1 MTTEPTTRYVAW
13 RGWDD
18 DPDRLEAA
26 TVTLHDDR
34 LDALGTSRAPGYV
47 TAWSLTTGPGWVTRR
62 LEVTARGVGWA
73 RHLELVRGPDGAW
86 QARTDETGTPPE
98 DLAAPGVEAS
108 DALDGAV
115 DCDIALCPVTNT
127 MPIRRLGLLGDDAPT
142 GETALVMAWVDVPS
156 LRVLRSDQLYAA
168 RSPLD
173 PGTGRAV
180 VTYTSATRD
189 FTADLTVDADGLV
202 VDYPQLARRA

>member
-1 MTTEPTTRYVAW
+1 MTHGARTRHVAW
-13 RGWDD
+13 QGWD

-26 TVTLHDDR
+26 TVTVHADR
-34 LDALGTSRAPGYV
+34 LDALGTSRAQDHV

-62 LEVTARGVGWA
+62 LEVTARGTGWA
-73 RHLELVRGPDGAW
+73 RHLELVREDDGAW
-86 QARTDETGTPPE
+86 HARAAESGTVPGHLGEPGLE
-98 DLAAPGVEAS
+98 AP
-108 DALDGAV
+108 DALDGAL

-127 MPIRRLGLLGDDAPT
+127 MPILRLGLLGDDPPR

-173 PGTGRAV
+173 PGSGSAV

>member
-1 MTTEPTTRYVAW
+1 MATVPTTRHVSW

-26 TVTLHDDR
+26 TVVLHDDR
-34 LDALGTSRAPGYV
+34 LDALGTSRASDYV

-86 QARTDETGTPPE
+86 QARTDETGTPPD
-98 DLAAPGVEAS
+98 DLAPPGVDAP
-108 DALDGAV
+108 DALDGAL

-127 MPIRRLGLLGDDAPT
+127 MPIRRLRLLGDDAPA
-142 GETALVMAWVDVPS
+142 GETSLVMAWVDVPS
-156 LRVLRSDQLYAA
+156 LRVLRSEQVYAA
-168 RSPLD
+168 RSLLD
-173 PGTGRAV
+173 RDAGRAV

-189 FTADLTVDADGLV
+189 FTADLTVDADGIV
-202 VDYPQLARRA
+202 VDYPQLARRV

>member
-1 MTTEPTTRYVAW
+1 MTNTPTTRHVAW

-26 TVTLHDDR
+26 TVVLHDDH
-34 LDALGTSRAPGYV
+34 LDALGTSRASGYV

-86 QARTDETGTPPE
+86 QVRTDATGTVP
-98 DLAAPGVEAS
+98 DHLAAPGVDAP
-108 DALDGAV
+108 DALDGAL

-127 MPIRRLGLLGDDAPT
+127 MPIRRLGLLGDDAPA
-142 GETALVMAWVDVPS
+142 GETTLVMAWVDVPS
-156 LRVLRSDQLYAA
+156 LRVLRSDQVYAA

-173 PGTGRAV
+173 PATGRAL

-202 VDYPQLARRA
+202 VDYPELARRT